1 MLIDVLERLAFA
13 LVALT
18 STALTEGAPG
28 ADLTFPQW
36 RVLVVLGGGD
46 GGRVLRLGVLAV
58 AISASRPSTSRLV
71 RRLERR
77 GLVQTTPDPDD
88 RRGLLV
94 GLSDRGRTV
103 RAAVIDRRREL
114 IRERIAGLSGPAGVE
129 QELERVADALD
140 DGR

>member
-1 MLIDVLERLAFA
+1 MLIDVLEQLAFA

-18 STALTEGAPG
+18 TTALSEGAPG

-36 RVLVVLGGGD
+36 RVLVVLGAGD
-46 GGRVLRLGVLAV
+46 GGRVLRLSVLAD

-77 GLVQTTPDPDD
+77 GLVEAMPDPDD
-88 RRGLLV
+88 GRGLLV
-94 GLSDRGRTV
+94 RLSDRGLAV
-103 RAAVIDRRREL
+103 RAAVVSRRREL
-114 IRERIAGLSGPAGVE
+114 IRERIAGLPGPAGVE
-129 QELERVADALD
+129 RELERVADALD